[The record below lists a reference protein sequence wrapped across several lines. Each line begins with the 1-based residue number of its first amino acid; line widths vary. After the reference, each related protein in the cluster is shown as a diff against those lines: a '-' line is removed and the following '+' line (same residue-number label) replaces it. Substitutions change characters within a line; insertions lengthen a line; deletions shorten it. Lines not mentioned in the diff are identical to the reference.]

1 VIDVF
6 KMHSLGKYIYEV
18 MKYQRRKA
26 AMKKRILSVILAVG
40 LLASLCVGCSSGSG
54 DEGKEDAKEESK
66 YPEKEITMIIPW
78 SAGGST
84 DTVSRKLA
92 SVMEKELGQSIVVQN
107 TEGAGGNVGFSAIA
121 QAKPDGYTIG
131 IVSGTII
138 LNDYFMDDSVP
149 YDSLY
154 NLAIFCENPSCIAV
168 PADSEFET
176 LDDFLAYAKENPG
189 KLQVA
194 NAGIG
199 STWHGVACTLEN
211 KAGVEFKHVPYDGGN
226 PAVTAAAGG
235 HVDAVV
241 CAISEASTLV
251 DSGNLRFLA
260 TSSES
265 VLSPD
270 APTFEECG
278 VEGMFG
284 AYNEVV
290 APKDIPEDVAQRLL
304 DAVQKAY
311 DSEDM
316 EKFMN
321 DGGFG
326 RLWITGDEL
335 DQYLKDMDEA
345 FSKIPT
351 E

>member
-1 VIDVF
+1 
-6 KMHSLGKYIYEV
+6 
-18 MKYQRRKA
+18 
-26 AMKKRILSVILAVG
+26 MKKRILSIVLVLG
-40 LLASLCVGCSSGSG
+40 LLASMCIGCSSGSG
-54 DEGKEDAKEESK
+54 GGESEAEDG

-78 SAGGST
+78 AAGGST

-92 SVMEKELGQSIVVQN
+92 SIMEKELGQAIVIQN

-121 QAKPDGYTIG
+121 GAKADGYTIG

-138 LNDYFMDDSVP
+138 LNDYFMDDAVP
-149 YDSLY
+149 YDSMK
-154 NLAIFCENPSCIAV
+154 NIAIFCENPSCIAV

-176 LDDFLAYAKENPG
+176 LDDLIAYAKEHPG
-189 KLQVA
+189 ELQVA
-194 NAGIG
+194 NSGIG

-211 KAGVEFKHVPYDGGN
+211 KAGVKFKHVPYEGGN

-265 VLSPD
+265 VLSEGV
-270 APTFEECG
+270 PTFEECG
-278 VEGMFG
+278 IEGMFG

-290 APKDIPEDVAQRLL
+290 APKDIPEEVAERLL
-304 DAVQKAY
+304 TAVQNAY
-311 DSEDM
+311 ESEEM
-316 EKFMN
+316 ETFMN

-335 DQYLKDMDEA
+335 EQYLKDMDEA
-345 FSKIPT
+345 FSQIPT